1 MSFSFPVFA
10 LTGEYELLLQPEDA
24 WGCLSQMPEP
34 RLRISIAAYTA
45 AIFMTQGEIYIVMA
59 FWFKLE
65 VCVPKTTNRQSPQL
79 TGTLEWKFLNET
91 RLFSQTNIQEL

>member
-24 WGCLSQMPEP
+24 WGFLSQMPES

-45 AIFMTQGEIYIVMA
+45 TILVTQAKNTDAV
-59 FWFKLE
+59 
-65 VCVPKTTNRQSPQL
+65 VH
-79 TGTLEWKFLNET
+79 
-91 RLFSQTNIQEL
+91 

>member
-1 MSFSFPVFA
+1 M
-10 LTGEYELLLQPEDA
+10 LQPEDA
-24 WGCLSQMPEP
+24 WGCLSQRPEP

-45 AIFMTQGEIYIVMA
+45 GILMTQGEIYIVMA

-65 VCVPKTTNRQSPQL
+65 VCVPKTTKRQSPQL
-79 TGTLEWKFLNET
+79 IGTLEWKFLNET